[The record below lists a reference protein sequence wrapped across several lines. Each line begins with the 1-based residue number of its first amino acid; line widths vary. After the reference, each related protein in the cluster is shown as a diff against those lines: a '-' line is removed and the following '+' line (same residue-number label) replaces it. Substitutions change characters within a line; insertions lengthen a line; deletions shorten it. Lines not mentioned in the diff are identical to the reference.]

1 MHVTETQIVIETT
14 SPGYTRTVYVVL
26 AVLVLVSAT
35 YFGNDFYNAPPRNFP
50 VATNIAIAEGM
61 TVSEIT
67 EVLKEHAVVR
77 SSTYLYGLLLK
88 KYDGVYVQAGTYAFE
103 KPMTAEEVATAITE
117 GDYLAPSLSITLP
130 EGFRARDI
138 YSFLPN
144 NFEQMP
150 IEFFEENE
158 GYLFPET
165 YFISPDMDTNE
176 LKELLLTTA
185 NERHS
190 EIIGNEGVSV
200 LTSDEI
206 IILASIIE
214 REAKDYE
221 SKKMVSGILQN
232 RLEANMPLQ
241 VDAVFDYLLD
251 KESSELTLDDLATD
265 SPFNTYTHTGLPPQ
279 PISNPGEESIRAVL
293 EPTKSNYFY
302 YLTSNDGEFHYAK
315 SFEEHKRNKAKYLP

>member
-1 MHVTETQIVIETT
+1 MTETQTVIEIA
-14 SPGYTRTVYVVL
+14 SPRYTRIVYVVL
-26 AVLVLVSAT
+26 AVLMLVSAT
-35 YFGNDFYNAPPRNFP
+35 YFGNDFYNTPPSNFP
-50 VATNIAIAEGM
+50 IATNIAIAEGM

-88 KYDGVYVQAGTYAFE
+88 KYDGVYVQAGTYTFE

-117 GDYLAPSLSITLP
+117 GDYLAPTLRITLP

-165 YFISPDMDTNE
+165 YFISPDMDTSV

-185 NERHS
+185 KERHS
-190 EIIGNEGVSV
+190 EIIGDEGTNV

-206 IILASIIE
+206 IILASLIE

-232 RLEANMPLQ
+232 RLNANMPLQ

-251 KESSELTLDDLATD
+251 KESGELTLDDLAID

-293 EPTKSNYFY
+293 EPTQSNYFY
-302 YLTSNDGEFHYAK
+302 YLTSSDGEFHYAK
-315 SFEEHKRNKAKYLP
+315 SFEEHKRNKTKYLP

>member
-1 MHVTETQIVIETT
+1 MPVTETQTAIETAQ
-14 SPGYTRTVYVVL
+14 PRYTNVVYMAL

-35 YFGNDFYNAPPRNFP
+35 YFGNDFYNTPPKDFP
-50 VATNIAIAEGM
+50 IATNIAIVEGM
-61 TVSEIT
+61 TINEVT

-103 KPMTAEEVATAITE
+103 KPMTAEEIATAITE
-117 GDYLAPSLSITLP
+117 GDYLAPPQSITLP

-138 YSFLPN
+138 YSFLPD
-144 NFEQMP
+144 NFEEMP
-150 IEFFEENE
+150 IEFFEEHE

-165 YFISPDMDTNE
+165 YFISPDMDTGE
-176 LKELLLTTA
+176 LKELLITTA

-190 EIIGNEGVSV
+190 EIINGEGTD
-200 LTSDEI
+200 LFTSDEI
-206 IILASIIE
+206 IILASLIE

-232 RLEANMPLQ
+232 RLRADMPLQ

-251 KESSELTLDDLATD
+251 KESSELTLDDLAID
-265 SPFNTYTHTGLPPQ
+265 SPFNTYTHIGLPPH

-293 EPTKSNYFY
+293 EPTQSNYFY
-302 YLTSNDGEFHYAK
+302 YLTSSDGEFHYAK
-315 SFEEHKRNKAKYLP
+315 TFEEHKRNKTKYLP